1 MATFERRTDKDG
13 NTISIRVKIRRR
25 GFPAVSKTFDVR
37 GPRQAD
43 INAATRE
50 AEIWTRQVESEMDRG
65 SFVSRSESE
74 QTTLKECLERY
85 LKEIT
90 PTKKGA
96 EQETSRIGVMLRH
109 PLCNRYMATIRGTDL
124 AGYRDDRLKAVANAT
139 VTRELAIFSHAFNMA
154 RKEWGMENLQNPI
167 EVVRKPKLPEG
178 RDRRLHPG
186 ELDAI
191 LAASESDELQAI
203 IMLNLETAMRRGAYA
218 KLLWQNVHLEKQY
231 LFLPGPDT
239 KNGTGHMVPL
249 SSRAIALL
257 KKLPRSGNAR
267 VFSMRADS
275 ITQAFGRARDRA
287 RADYEKAC
295 KEKGTKPNEN
305 FLKNLRF
312 HDLRH
317 EATSRLFEIGLNPIE
332 AASVTGHKD
341 LRMLKRYTHLK
352 AEDLAKKL
360 G

>member
-1 MATFERRTDKDG
+1 MATYERRTDKDG
-13 NTISIRVKIRRR
+13 NVISIRVKIRRR
-25 GFPAVSKTFDVR
+25 GFPALSRTFDVHGLR
-37 GPRQAD
+37 HAD

-50 AEIWTRQVESEMDRG
+50 AETWTRQVESEMDRG
-65 SFVSRSESE
+65 SFVSRTESE

-85 LKEIT
+85 KREVT

-96 EQETSRIGVMLRH
+96 DQEQYRIGIILRH
-109 PLCNRYMATIRGTDL
+109 PLCNRYMASIRGTDI
-124 AGYRDDRLKAVANAT
+124 AQYRDDRMTEVANAT
-139 VTRELAIFSHAFNMA
+139 VTRELATLSHVFSMA

-178 RDRRLHPG
+178 RDRRLLAG

-191 LAASESDELQAI
+191 LAASESDQLRAI
-203 IMLNLETAMRRGAYA
+203 VLLGLETAMRRGEFV
-218 KLLWQNVHLEKQY
+218 KLLWSNLHLDKQY
-231 LFLPGPDT
+231 LVLPGKDT
-239 KNGTGHMVPL
+239 KNGTARMVPL
-249 SSRAIALL
+249 STRAVALL
-257 KKLPRSGNAR
+257 KKQTRATDPR
-267 VFSMRADS
+267 VFPIRADS
-275 ITQAFGRARDRA
+275 ITQAFERARDRA
-287 RADYEKAC
+287 RDDYEKAC
-295 KEKGTKPNEN
+295 KEKGTKPNDG